1 MTLGRRDRA
10 PRPAPPLPPHA
21 AGMRIGLLGGSFD
34 PAHAAHR
41 MISLAALRRLGLDA
55 VWWLV
60 TPGNPLKS
68 TAALAPA
75 ARRAEAARRVAG
87 HPRIRVTTVEE
98 GMGTRFTRDTLAL
111 LMRRCPGVRFVWL
124 MGSDNLAGFHRWK
137 RWGDI
142 FGLMPVAVFDRP
154 GSTLK
159 AAASRAGTHFGRFRR
174 PERVGR
180 GLVGTPAPAWAFF
193 HGPRSSLSSTAIRAK
208 TPRFH

>member
-1 MTLGRRDRA
+1 MTLGRRNRA

-60 TPGNPLKS
+60 TPGNPLKN
-68 TAALAPA
+68 TTGLPAA
-75 ARRAEAARRVAG
+75 ARRAEAARLVAG

-98 GMGTRFTRDTLAL
+98 AMGTRFTRDTLVL
-111 LMRRCPGVRFVWL
+111 LKRRCPGVRFVWL

-137 RWGDI
+137 RWTDI
-142 FGLMPVAVFDRP
+142 LGMMPVAVFDRP

-159 AAASRAGTHFGRFRR
+159 APATRAAGRFGRFRL
-174 PERVGR
+174 PEDVGR
-180 GLVGTPAPAWAFF
+180 GMPRLRAPAWALF
-193 HGPRSSLSSTAIRAK
+193 HGPRSALSSTAIRAK
-208 TPRFH
+208 NPSGH